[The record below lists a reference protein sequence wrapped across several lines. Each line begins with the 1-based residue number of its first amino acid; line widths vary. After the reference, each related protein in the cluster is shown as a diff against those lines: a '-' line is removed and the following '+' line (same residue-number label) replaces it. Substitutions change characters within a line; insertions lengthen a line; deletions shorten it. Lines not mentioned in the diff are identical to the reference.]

1 MSLFGMPEGTPC
13 CCQDGCCPGVAIPDC
28 ITLELNSSLCPGE
41 TATVVLTNINA
52 PSLCDGGEDRPES
65 MAEAYGADADLIWTG
80 AIPEGWCEACE
91 ISSVINSGT
100 VNVFCRIDPVTNERS
115 WWIGI
120 ADNDLGH
127 TWYPDSTAQYY
138 QLDLISCE
146 PLLLQ
151 FGSTP
156 DCDSSCIWTF
166 EAACFVAGTLVKTP
180 TGERPIQLL
189 KEGDEMLDIYGNT
202 VVVFAIVSGEVD
214 VLMELTDEYG
224 VPTGVTPEHP
234 FIALDMESTIE
245 AGKLV
250 AGQRLPLGKTIA
262 SVKAFRGT
270 FEVYNLSVSGSN
282 TFVAD
287 GYAVHNK
294 GRS

>member
-1 MSLFGMPEGTPC
+1 MIAREESRGHSPPLKGFA
-13 CCQDGCCPGVAIPDC
+13 VARRGI
-28 ITLELNSSLCPGE
+28 I
-41 TATVVLTNINA
+41 
-52 PSLCDGGEDRPES
+52 
-65 MAEAYGADADLIWTG
+65 YTG
-80 AIPEGWCEACE
+80 ALDAGWCEAAE
-91 ISSVINSGT
+91 LGNGT
-100 VNVFCRIDPVTNERS
+100 VLVFCCVNPETGVSE
-115 WWIGI
+115 WWIYF

-127 TWYPDSTAQYY
+127 TWYPASTAQFYR
-138 QLDLISCE
+138 LDLISCD

-156 DCDSSCIWTF
+156 DCTGSCIWTWQA
-166 EAACFVAGTLVKTP
+166 ECFVAGTLVKTP
-180 TGERPIQLL
+180 TGEKPIQLL
-189 KEGDEMLDIYGNT
+189 REGDQVLDIYGNA
-202 VVVFAIVSGEVD
+202 VVVSAIVAGEVN
-214 VLMELTDEYG
+214 VLIELTDEYG

-250 AGQRLPLGKTIA
+250 VGQRLPLGKTIA
-262 SVKAFRGT
+262 TVKAFRGT

-294 GRS
+294 GQS